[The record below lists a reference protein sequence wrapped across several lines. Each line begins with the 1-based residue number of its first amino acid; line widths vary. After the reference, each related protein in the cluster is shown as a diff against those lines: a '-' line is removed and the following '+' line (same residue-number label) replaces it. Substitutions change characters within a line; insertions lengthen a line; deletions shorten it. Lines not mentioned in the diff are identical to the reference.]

1 LATYFENSR
10 DEEYE
15 KLKQNHILYTT
26 RKVSDGNKL
35 LIVVA
40 CQSGGTS
47 INELDQMNRRLK
59 VAELKAATIEI
70 APEAER
76 VRRILKPT

>member
-1 LATYFENSR
+1 M
-10 DEEYE
+10 
-15 KLKQNHILYTT
+15 
-26 RKVSDGNKL
+26 
-35 LIVVA
+35 A